1 MRILFVITKS
11 DIGGA
16 QVFVLNL
23 AKAFKE
29 LGFTVE
35 VVAGDG
41 DFLFEELKKN
51 QINYY
56 YFESLKRDFNLL
68 NALYFVWE
76 LRHLIKAKRYNVIHL
91 NSSNTLIGGLASF
104 FLKNKPKSFFT
115 FHGLSFI
122 DRNYNPNRII
132 KFLASVYYR
141 TMLKSVD
148 KIIFECRLN
157 LEEVQKAGMIGNAP
171 IIYNGI
177 DQESLTFLNR
187 EEVRK
192 YFSEKCGIDLRES
205 FLIGSTGRLTYQKN
219 YEFLISIFAK
229 IKLKIPQS
237 KFVIIGEGPDRENY
251 TRLIKKNNLENEIF
265 LVGELKNSHKFMK
278 GFDLFTLS
286 SRYEGVSISLVETLF
301 AEIPMLVTKVGGN
314 VDIVNN
320 DPRQLYELDNTEEYL
335 EKIIYLKDNPT
346 SILENNRKMQSI
358 FTLKHMVQNYKE
370 LFESEV
376 N

>member
-1 MRILFVITKS
+1 
-11 DIGGA
+11 
-16 QVFVLNL
+16 
-23 AKAFKE
+23 
-29 LGFTVE
+29 
-35 VVAGDG
+35 
-41 DFLFEELKKN
+41 
-51 QINYY
+51 
-56 YFESLKRDFNLL
+56 
-68 NALYFVWE
+68 
-76 LRHLIKAKRYNVIHL
+76 
-91 NSSNTLIGGLASF
+91 
-104 FLKNKPKSFFT
+104 
-115 FHGLSFI
+115 
-122 DRNYNPNRII
+122 
-132 KFLASVYYR
+132 
-141 TMLKSVD
+141 MLKSVD

-157 LEEVQKAGMIGNAP
+157 LEEVQNAGMIGNAP

-177 DQESLTFLNR
+177 DQESLTFLNG

-251 TRLIKKNNLENEIF
+251 TKLIKKNNLENEIF